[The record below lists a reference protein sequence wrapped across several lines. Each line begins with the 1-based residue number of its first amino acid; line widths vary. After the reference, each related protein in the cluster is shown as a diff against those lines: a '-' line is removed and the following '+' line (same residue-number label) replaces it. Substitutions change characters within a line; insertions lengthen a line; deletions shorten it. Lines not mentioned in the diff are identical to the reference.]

1 MEELLKKLLAA
12 EVLTEETKQELEAA
26 FKKHL
31 EDAEKKAR
39 EEATAGVTAALN
51 EQWITERE
59 TLIEA
64 LDEKV
69 SEVLTEE
76 LKELKDDI
84 ERFRDLEAEYA
95 EKIVESK
102 GEMADQLKK
111 DMELLIEKLDKF
123 LEIRLTAEVEELRG
137 DVEIVKKNEFGKKV
151 FEAFVAEF
159 KKHYTGEDSVEGK
172 LTETQQRL
180 EDALTSLE
188 DAEKKIAKIER
199 GNKMRDILA
208 PISGRTKEVMEAILK
223 NVDTPLLEEAYKTY
237 IGRVVKETSETKKE
251 DVKEISTSEKE
262 TKVLAE
268 GEKKAEAKTAAPV
281 KPTLTGKA
289 VSGDTK
295 DILEEGKK
303 LDKESVVKSAISE
316 EEKAWTRRM
325 AGLA

>member
-31 EDAEKKAR
+31 EEAVEKAR
-39 EEATAGVTAALN
+39 EDAAAGVTAELN

-95 EKIVESK
+95 DKLVESK
-102 GEMADQLKK
+102 GEMADTLKK
-111 DMELLIEKLDKF
+111 DVEILIEKLDKF
-123 LEIRLTAEVEELRG
+123 LEIRLTAELDELKE
-137 DVEIVKKNEFGKKV
+137 DVNKVKKNEFGKRV

-159 KKHYTGEDSVEGK
+159 RKHYTGEDSVEAK
-172 LTETQQRL
+172 LTEAEQRL

-199 GNKMRDILA
+199 ADKIRQVLA
-208 PISGRTKEVMEAILK
+208 PVSGRTKEVMEAILK

-237 IGRVVKETSETKKE
+237 IGRVVKETSQEKDSKNT
-251 DVKEISTSEKE
+251 STSEKE

-268 GEKKAEAKTAAPV
+268 GEKKEDAKPL
-281 KPTLTGKA
+281 KGGKA
-289 VSGDTK
+289 VTGDTTET
-295 DILEEGKK
+295 LEEAAK
-303 LDKESVVKSAISE
+303 LEEESGVKSSISV
-316 EEKAWTRRM
+316 EEKTRLQRL
-325 AGLA
+325 AGLV